1 MATSLA
7 VAGNASA
14 QKHLTAVI
22 PRHLDSWKEI
32 AAFFGRTIRTVQ
44 RWETA
49 ENLPVYHHIHVK
61 RCSVYALE
69 SELICW
75 RDARSRQQH
84 VSHLSKKSLT
94 RRLRLAVLP
103 FANLSAD
110 PQLRHFEDGL
120 TYEIIAIWRA
130 LIRRGLALLRALRC
144 CPTRSPAALSRR
156 SGGT

>member
-1 MATSLA
+1 M
-7 VAGNASA
+7 SA
-14 QKHLTAVI
+14 AKPQAPNDL
-22 PRHLDSWKEI
+22 PEPSSDRLDSWKEI
-32 AAFFGRTIRTVQ
+32 AAFFGLTIRTVQ

-110 PQLRHFEDGL
+110 PQLHHFEDGL
-120 TYEIIAIWRA
+120 TYEIIAIWCA

-144 CPTRSPAALSRR
+144 CPTTSPAALSRR